1 MVRKF
6 RRADAFFKKEK
17 SIRQELKTLKSGKM
31 EIVKFSWTKD
41 RRGIR
46 KRNVF
51 LMGLVGRR
59 PERIENSREQ
69 STPPRKILR

>member
-1 MVRKF
+1 
-6 RRADAFFKKEK
+6 
-17 SIRQELKTLKSGKM
+17 M